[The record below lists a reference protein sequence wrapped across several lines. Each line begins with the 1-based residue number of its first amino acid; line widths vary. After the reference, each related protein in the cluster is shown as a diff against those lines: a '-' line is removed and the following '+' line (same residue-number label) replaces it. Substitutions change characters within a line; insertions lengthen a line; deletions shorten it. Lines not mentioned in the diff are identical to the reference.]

1 MAQEDPAGSGGASAG
16 TTVDALHATL
26 QNGGVQQRVGR
37 LTTADGNGL
46 AYATIGDGRP
56 LVYVSGWPERGQGN
70 GTPIVGQYVSGSQK

>member
-1 MAQEDPAGSGGASAG
+1 M
-16 TTVDALHATL
+16 
-26 QNGGVQQRVGR
+26 QQRVGR